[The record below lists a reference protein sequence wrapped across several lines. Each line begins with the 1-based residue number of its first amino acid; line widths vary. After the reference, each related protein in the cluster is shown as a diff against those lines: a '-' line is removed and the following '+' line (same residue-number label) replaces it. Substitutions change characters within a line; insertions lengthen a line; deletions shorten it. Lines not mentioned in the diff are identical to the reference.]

1 MGGYPPLSKKINKK
15 LELEVIALHL
25 EQRASW
31 HWFTKAYPISD
42 PLSFERD
49 VSSPC
54 QKCTLH
60 IPRKPLTGPT
70 VILFKPA
77 WTCFFSF
84 FPLFPL
90 IFFPLQERT
99 QKPIK
104 KIKIKHFSLYQDLHC
119 KPLYSSSY
127 AKRKRKTI
135 TVILQKRLVKKSER
149 WIVHNISSP
158 FVCKSI
164 WWWLEDQLSKNKTDI
179 LLAVKQQL

>member
-15 LELEVIALHL
+15 LELEALHL

-70 VILFKPA
+70 VILFKPV

-84 FPLFPL
+84 CPLYPL
-90 IFFPLQERT
+90 LFFPLQERT

-104 KIKIKHFSLYQDLHC
+104 KKKSSISVYIKIYTVNPSTHPPMQKENVR
-119 KPLYSSSY
+119 PL
-127 AKRKRKTI
+127 

-149 WIVHNISSP
+149 WIVRNISSP

-179 LLAVKQQL
+179 LLAVKQQM

>member
-15 LELEVIALHL
+15 LELEALHL

-70 VILFKPA
+70 VILFKPV

-84 FPLFPL
+84 CPLYPL
-90 IFFPLQERT
+90 LFFPLQERT

-104 KIKIKHFSLYQDLHC
+104 KKKIKHFCLYQDLHC

-135 TVILQKRLVKKSER
+135 NSHSSKTISKK
-149 WIVHNISSP
+149 
-158 FVCKSI
+158 I
-164 WWWLEDQLSKNKTDI
+164 WKMDCP
-179 LLAVKQQL
+179 

>member
-1 MGGYPPLSKKINKK
+1 MLVLRSHFESHSRALWFQALRVTCILALLLNSCSGWSWSAALRSTYSSKKGHCASGRLSLLCLRKINKK

-31 HWFTKAYPISD
+31 HWFTKAYPICD

-60 IPRKPLTGPT
+60 IPRKLLTGPT
-70 VILFKPA
+70 VILCKPV

-84 FPLFPL
+84 FPHCSHSWL
-90 IFFPLQERT
+90 FFPLQERT

-104 KIKIKHFSLYQDLHC
+104 K
-119 KPLYSSSY
+119 
-127 AKRKRKTI
+127 
-135 TVILQKRLVKKSER
+135 
-149 WIVHNISSP
+149 
-158 FVCKSI
+158 
-164 WWWLEDQLSKNKTDI
+164 
-179 LLAVKQQL
+179 